1 MTDELDD
8 DKELDA
14 ALAAQREAEAA
25 DQTEATPEEPEQAE
39 TPSEAAE
46 NEPEKAPEPEPVG
59 DQPKTVPLATMLEE
73 RRKRQDLEKRLADIE
88 AAQQKAAAKPA
99 DEGPKFDDDPMTYLR
114 QKADAFDQ
122 FQQQQAEA
130 QQAAQARQMFIG
142 DLAAHERPFRDQN
155 PDYEQAV
162 AFAKQSRIQQ
172 LQMFGAS
179 PQEAAVAVQR
189 EAEMLAAN
197 VMGRGG
203 NPAEV
208 FYNYAKL
215 CGYQARPADP
225 VPDPTPAPSKQEIR
239 DQTRSLGSAAGAPP
253 RGKATVAQLKAMD
266 PETDPNWEKTFRE
279 VMGAGQA

>member
-1 MTDELDD
+1 MTDELD

-14 ALAAQREAEAA
+14 ALAAQREAEEA
-25 DQTEATPEEPEQAE
+25 DQPEAAPAEPEQPE

-46 NEPEKAPEPEPVG
+46 SEPEKAPEPEPVG

-88 AAQQKAAAKPA
+88 AAQKAAAEPK

-122 FQQQQAEA
+122 FQRQQAEA
-130 QQAAQARQMFIG
+130 QQATQARQRFIG

-162 AFAKQSRIQQ
+162 AFAKQSRIQE
-172 LQMFGAS
+172 LEMFGAS
-179 PQEAAVAVQR
+179 PQEAALTVQR
-189 EAEMLAAN
+189 EAEMLAAH
-197 VMGRGG
+197 VMNRGG

-208 FYNYAKL
+208 FYSYAKAR
-215 CGYQARPADP
+215 GYQTRGADP
-225 VPDPTPAPSKQEIR
+225 APDLAPSKQQIR
-239 DQTRSLGSAAGAPP
+239 EQTRSLGSAAGAPP

-266 PETDPNWEKTFRE
+266 PESDPNWDKVFRE

>member
-14 ALAAQREAEAA
+14 ALAAQREAETA
-25 DQTEATPEEPEQAE
+25 DQPEAAAEPEQPE
-39 TPSEAAE
+39 TSSEAAE
-46 NEPEKAPEPEPVG
+46 SEPEKAPEQQPVG

-88 AAQQKAAAKPA
+88 AAQQKAAEPK

-122 FQQQQAEA
+122 FQQRQAEA

-142 DLAAHERPFRDQN
+142 DLAAHERPFREQY

-162 AFAKQSRIQQ
+162 AFAKQSRIQE

-179 PQEAAVAVQR
+179 PQEAAVTVQR

-208 FYNYAKL
+208 FYNYAKAR
-215 CGYQARPADP
+215 GYQARAADP